1 MVLKIVNTLADDLHM
16 SGKDCSYI
24 YCSIVRAFKINY
36 LVGVL
41 ILKLYSKNRVV
52 LVKNVIEPIK

>member
-16 SGKDCSYI
+16 SGKDCCFI
-24 YCSIVRAFKINY
+24 YPSTVRAFKINY

-41 ILKLYSKNRVV
+41 TLK
-52 LVKNVIEPIK
+52 I